1 MIYVGMDNLQVE
13 VLYDFLTQMTEKGY
27 RLEFKED
34 QDALEKIIKALKR
47 YLDYMNE
54 EISDDEKKE
63 LEEKFGGEK

>member
-1 MIYVGMDNLQVE
+1 MDNLQVE